1 MSKAVLYD
9 FFASAWCQVPKLAIE
24 ELGLQNNVELKV
36 VNLLEGEN
44 FQPAYLK
51 VNSHGTIPSLEAN
64 GKTYT
69 DSTTCTRALI
79 EMAPNAP
86 KKDTHT
92 DHELEK
98 LIHGVHSEHHDPNVL
113 LLLPVNDE
121 DRSAKAS
128 GLPAA
133 FLGGRQKTLDLLVKE
148 DTGEFETFI
157 KEKQKFN
164 GTLLSLYTGEADDD
178 TVKKVYSDANAQWK
192 NAGDFIRGEVT
203 HILRKTPGSYL
214 GGASVPGEADYHL
227 ITWLARIIT
236 DAGGKAGSVSGEAF
250 AALQARIG
258 PEPIDPVVAGY
269 WDSWTQRASFKKLGV
284 H

>member
-24 ELGLQNNVELKV
+24 ELGLQNDVETKV
-36 VNLLEGEN
+36 VNLLEGQN
-44 FQPAYLK
+44 FEPSYLK
-51 VNSHGTIPSLEAN
+51 INAHGTIPSLQVD
-64 GKTYT
+64 GKTYD
-69 DSTTCTRALI
+69 DSTSCTRKLI

-98 LIHGVHSEHHDPNVL
+98 LIRAVHSDHHDPNVL
-113 LLLPVNDE
+113 LLLAVNDD
-121 DRSAKAS
+121 DRAEKAK

-133 FLGGRQKTLDLLVKE
+133 FLGGRQKTLDKLATE
-148 DTGEFETFI
+148 GGEFADFI
-157 KEKQKFN
+157 LAKQKFN
-164 GTLLSLYTGEADDD
+164 GTLLSFYTGNPDEA
-178 TVKKVYSDANAQWK
+178 TRQKIYADANGQWK
-192 NAGDFIRGEVT
+192 SAGEFIRGEVT

-214 GGASVPGEADYHL
+214 GGASTPGEADYHL

-236 DAGGKAGSVSGEAF
+236 DAGGAAGSVSGEAF
-250 AALQARIG
+250 AALQKRIG

-269 WDSWTQRASFKKLGV
+269 WDGWTQRPSFKKLGV